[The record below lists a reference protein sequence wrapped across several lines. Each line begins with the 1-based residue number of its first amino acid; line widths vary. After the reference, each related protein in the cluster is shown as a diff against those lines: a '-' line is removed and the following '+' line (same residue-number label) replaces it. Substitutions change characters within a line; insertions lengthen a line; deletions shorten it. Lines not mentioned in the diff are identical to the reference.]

1 MAELLTSRQNR
12 SKKGKFAKRKLK
24 SLDDMSDE
32 NNNDIVEDL
41 EQHIQWNEGRR
52 IVELGKLAYK
62 LKISILL
69 SQKEGM
75 QVLAFKNITQR
86 MKSFSILMVK
96 SCGPYKYTY
105 YIHVSVAISGFL
117 EWCANKNGDQIVSL
131 KRKVTLVLSANCP
144 IYRIARICLSN
155 GLYDL

>member
-1 MAELLTSRQNR
+1 
-12 SKKGKFAKRKLK
+12 
-24 SLDDMSDE
+24 
-32 NNNDIVEDL
+32 
-41 EQHIQWNEGRR
+41 
-52 IVELGKLAYK
+52 
-62 LKISILL
+62 
-69 SQKEGM
+69 M
-75 QVLAFKNITQR
+75 QVLAFKNITQS

-144 IYRIARICLSN
+144 IYRIARICLPN
-155 GLYDL
+155 GLYVKYTCVKGERQNEKKISLPYLCTLWSELPLFDSFIIVISDLVSWAHNDGSDEHPFMRSLARAFAIRIN